1 MSERR
6 VAVILAGGKGTRLA
20 PYTAVFPKPLVPL
33 GQYPVVEILIRQLVA
48 AGFTELIFST
58 GYLAELIRSYFH
70 DHPLKKK
77 GITFS
82 WIKESSPLGTAG
94 PLRLIDDLPDNFL
107 VLNGDLF
114 TTLDFNNLYN
124 NHIASKA
131 ILTIAMHS
139 KRVNLQLGVVKH
151 EGRKV
156 TGYLEK
162 PSYNYDV
169 SMGIYAYSKHAL
181 DYITKGNRLDFPE
194 LVQTLREAGQTVE
207 CELSQARWL
216 DIGNPDD
223 YAAAQKE
230 FAADPSIYL
239 KQID

>member
-1 MSERR
+1 MTERR

-33 GQYPVVEILIRQLVA
+33 GQYPVVEILVRQLVA
-48 AGFTELIFST
+48 AGFNELVFST
-58 GYLAELIRSYFH
+58 GYLAELIRAYFH
-70 DHPLKKK
+70 DHPLKQK

-94 PLRLIDDLPDNFL
+94 PLRLIENLPDNFL

-114 TTLDFNNLYN
+114 TTLDFDSLYRH
-124 NHIASKA
+124 HIASKA
-131 ILTIAMHS
+131 ALTIAMHS

-151 EGRKV
+151 QGRKV

-181 DYITKGNRLDFPE
+181 DYIPKGRRMDFPE
-194 LVQTLREAGQTVE
+194 LVQTLRDAGERVE
-207 CELSQARWL
+207 CEMSQSRWL

-223 YAAAQKE
+223 YAAAQEE
-230 FAADPSIYL
+230 FASNPSIYL
-239 KQID
+239 QNID